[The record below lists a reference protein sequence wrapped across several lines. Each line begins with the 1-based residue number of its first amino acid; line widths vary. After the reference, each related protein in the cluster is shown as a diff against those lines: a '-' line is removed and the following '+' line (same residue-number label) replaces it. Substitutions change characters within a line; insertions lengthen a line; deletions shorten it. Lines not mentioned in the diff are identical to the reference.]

1 MENTTQDHIPSR
13 FGKFNSFKTAN
24 CLTYLVVVLVKKLH
38 KLIILHGD
46 EVAELEDSC
55 GSLFNKWEKITTK
68 LISL

>member
-1 MENTTQDHIPSR
+1 MENTTQDHTPSR

-46 EVAELEDSC
+46 EVAELEDNWRIVV
-55 GSLFNKWEKITTK
+55 GASLTNWKK
-68 LISL
+68 LPLN